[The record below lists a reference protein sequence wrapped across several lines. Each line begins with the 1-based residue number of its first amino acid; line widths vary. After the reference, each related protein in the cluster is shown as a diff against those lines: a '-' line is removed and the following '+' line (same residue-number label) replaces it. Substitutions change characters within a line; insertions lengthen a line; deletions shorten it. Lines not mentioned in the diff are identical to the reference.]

1 VYYLVIVYHK
11 GRAVHLTRSALKGF
25 QKCCI
30 SNAVDDMLWKWNVR
44 SEEDEDTDYEF
55 GDSDT

>member
-1 VYYLVIVYHK
+1 M
-11 GRAVHLTRSALKGF
+11 TLKGF

-30 SNAVDDMLWKWNVR
+30 SNAVDDTDNDVLWKWNVR

-55 GDSDT
+55 GDSDTEC